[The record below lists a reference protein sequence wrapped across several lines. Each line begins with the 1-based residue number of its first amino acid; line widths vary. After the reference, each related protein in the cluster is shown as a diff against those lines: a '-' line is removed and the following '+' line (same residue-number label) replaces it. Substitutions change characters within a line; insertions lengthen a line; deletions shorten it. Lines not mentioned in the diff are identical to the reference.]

1 MLDFDTEWVTGAEGS
16 HLEHADRSRSG
27 LVLSKAVV
35 AAAVPLL
42 GGPGMLPQ
50 HFCQSSW
57 NFI

>member
-1 MLDFDTEWVTGAEGS
+1 MLEFDTEWAAGAEGT

-42 GGPGMLPQ
+42 GGPGMLP
-50 HFCQSSW
+50 
-57 NFI
+57 